1 MIFFHRPIPNRKY
14 KLLLVGICV
23 YTLPLQAQVLNIGT
37 GTHVVANGSINLVI
51 DQGGMRNDGNFHK
64 GESTVYFDG
73 ANATT
78 LSGSQPTQ
86 FHNLGFRGTGIKT
99 NEGTADVINTLM
111 VEGSTTLDAD
121 GAANNRA
128 FTMKSSDT
136 ATANVDIL
144 VNSHIIGDVTVERHI
159 HTGTGPGQHPKSW
172 QFLATPANGQT
183 IYQSWQENGLTPAGY
198 GTWISGTGTGFD
210 VTTLAPS
217 VKYFN
222 DNTGD
227 WTGVTNTGQ
236 NLQLPLGYMLFVR
249 GDRTVTTYNGAPNQT
264 NMRSKGTLHTPVNAP
279 PSVPVQANRFQSFG
293 NPYAS
298 RVEFDKIFQIS
309 TGISNLF
316 YAWDP
321 TLNGSWGL
329 GGYQTISA
337 LAGYIPSA
345 GSPSTYYPAGVPS
358 PYIESGQAVFVQSNG
373 SAGNINFSE
382 NCKAP
387 GSRLVNRQSLTV
399 YSQIPAYRQL
409 MFCSLFTNQGNI
421 ADGNII
427 VFEDGLGNEV
437 NQHDARKLPNAG
449 ENFSITRHD
458 TLLSLEARQ
467 YVHDADTVF
476 FHLKNLRAQT
486 YHFRFAPL
494 NMPAHMQA
502 YLADSHLQQLHS
514 VSLADSSFIDFQ
526 INATAGSAA
535 PGRFY
540 LIFKP
545 SVVVPV
551 HFTGIAALRTTKTVN
566 TINWTT
572 ENEIGLR
579 EYHIEKSADGRQ
591 FEPIGTTLPTQNQ
604 GGQASYTWLD
614 ENALPGF
621 NYYRIR
627 AENLDG
633 SLQYSRIAVVDP
645 LKESHSISVY
655 PNPVVDN
662 IIRLRFTN
670 AKTGNYAIRLN
681 NESGQTMYKERV
693 QVVQPN
699 QQVQLQPSQTIAS
712 GTYWLLLQHEDGIQY
727 TEKILLK

>member
-1 MIFFHRPIPNRKY
+1 MKHSRTIIQTSAIALFVFIG
-14 KLLLVGICV
+14 LGQ
-23 YTLPLQAQVLNIGT
+23 TSFAQVVNIGA
-37 GTHVVANGSINLVI
+37 GTHVVAGGNINLVI

-73 ANATT
+73 SNTTT
-78 LSGSQPTQ
+78 LSGSQTTQ
-86 FHNLGFRGTGIKT
+86 FHNLGFRGTGIKI

-121 GAANNRA
+121 GSANNRA

-144 VNSHIIGDVTVERHI
+144 VNSHIIGNVTVERHI

-172 QFLATPANGQT
+172 QFLATPTNGQS
-183 IYQSWQENGLTPAGY
+183 IFQSWQENGLTPAGY

-249 GDRTVTTYNGAPNQT
+249 GDRTVTTYNGTPNQT

-279 PSVPVQANRFQSFG
+279 PDVPVQANRFQSFG

-321 TLNGSWGL
+321 SLNGSWGL

-358 PYIESGQAVFVQSNG
+358 PYIESGQAVLVQSNG
-373 SAGNINFSE
+373 SAGNIKFSE

-387 GSRLVNRQSLTV
+387 GSRLVNRQTLTS
-399 YSQIPAYRQL
+399 YSQVPAYRQL

-427 VFEDGLGNEV
+427 VFEDGLGN
-437 NQHDARKLPNAG
+437 NINHYDAKKLPNAG
-449 ENFSITRHD
+449 ENFSITRND

-467 YVHDADTVF
+467 YVQEPDTVF
-476 FHLKNLRAQT
+476 FHLKNLRAQN
-486 YHFRFAPL
+486 YQFRFAPMH
-494 NMPAHMQA
+494 MPAH
-502 YLADSHLQQLHS
+502 LAAFLVDSHLQQYHS
-514 VSLADSSFIDFQ
+514 VSLTDSSFIDVS
-526 INATAGSAA
+526 INATPGSAA

-540 LIFKP
+540 LVFRP
-545 SVVVPV
+545 SAVVPV
-551 HFTGIAALRTTKTVN
+551 QFTGIAAQRTSKTVN
-566 TINWTT
+566 TITWNTD
-572 ENEIGLR
+572 NEIGLR
-579 EYHIEKSADGRQ
+579 LYQIEKSADGRQ
-591 FEPIGTTLPTQNQ
+591 FEPIGTKAPAQNQ
-604 GGQASYTWLD
+604 GGQATYHLLD

-621 NYYRIR
+621 NYYRVR
-627 AENLDG
+627 AVNLDG
-633 SLQYSRIAVVDP
+633 SAQYSRIAVVYP
-645 LKESHSISVY
+645 LKGTPAISVY

-662 IIRLRFTN
+662 NIQLRFTG
-670 AKTGNYAIRLN
+670 AKTGNYTFRLN
-681 NESGQTMYKERV
+681 NESGQTIYRHRA
-693 QVVQPN
+693 
-699 QQVQLQPSQTIAS
+699 QVQQPDQLLLLKPSQVLSA
-712 GTYWLLLQHEDGIQY
+712 GTYWLQVIDVDGIQY
-727 TEKILLK
+727 TEKIMVQ